1 MFNLIFS
8 MKKLIFRKF
17 AKDTTFFF
25 GLMCL
30 VIGLIVWTLQAV
42 NYFDYVVQDGHG
54 LKTYFIYT
62 ILNFPKIIH
71 RIIPFIFFVSLF
83 YILIDY
89 EMRNELLIYWTSG
102 ISKISFANKVIFFSL
117 FLTIFQIVMG
127 GFFSPYTQY
136 KGREI
141 LKDSNI
147 DFFTSLIREGKFI
160 NAVDGL
166 TIFIK
171 RKKDDDSFKNVFI
184 DDSSKDISKMIY
196 AKDGNIIEDEK
207 KKVFKLF
214 SGQVINKDKDKIN
227 IFEFDEIDFN
237 LADFSSNTILVAKI
251 QEIPSIILLKCRFG
265 YQNKVSDLIRYS
277 FNCDASLKDDI
288 QQELFKRFYKPLYIP
303 LIALVSCF
311 LIIVPKN
318 NNYYKRNRR
327 IIFFMTFL
335 ILVVSEASLRYS
347 SISQI
352 STILYMTIP
361 WMLFIFIYLI
371 FFKKTKNA

>member
-1 MFNLIFS
+1 

-102 ISKISFANKVIFFSL
+102 ISKISFANKIIFFSL

-184 DDSSKDISKMIY
+184 DDSSKNISKMIY

-237 LADFSSNTILVAKI
+237 LANFSSNTILVAKI

-265 YQNKVSDLIRYS
+265 YQNKVSDLKRYS